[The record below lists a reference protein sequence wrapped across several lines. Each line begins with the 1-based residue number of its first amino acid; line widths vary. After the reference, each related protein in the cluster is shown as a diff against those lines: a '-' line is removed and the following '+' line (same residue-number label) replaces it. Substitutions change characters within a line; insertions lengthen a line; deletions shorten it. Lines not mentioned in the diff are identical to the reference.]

1 MKIFVSFIIILVVS
15 LSFAQDF
22 PVTVTDAAGQSITF
36 DAPVERIICLS
47 SSCQDHLFL
56 LGLEPIGISNFMRPI
71 HQLLRGELPGEDI
84 TLLNVEVTD
93 YQPDLEQVLALEP
106 DVVIGLHGL
115 QDDVRQPLADAGI
128 PMLLSY
134 ADSLEDSVAEL
145 RNVAAIT
152 GTSSQVEALVTKMED
167 RLSAYRKLS
176 PNDASVALIFGSS
189 PSADLMIESKEAQ
202 TCGTLMLYELAT
214 CPATLEGNAS
224 PFAQF
229 GYAQYSVEGLLAL
242 NPDAIFFAGYNMDG
256 NDDPAVLAAV
266 SQNPLWSEITAVKND
281 NLHTINAWTFGGQSG
296 LTLLAR
302 AIDQSMQLLYPDI
315 FPEAL
320 SDAQVQEVLQE

>member
-1 MKIFVSFIIILVVS
+1 MKKAILFLLASIIFS
-15 LSFAQDF
+15 LSYAVDM
-22 PVTVTDAAGQSITF
+22 PVTVRDGTGHELSF

-56 LGLEPIGISNFMRPI
+56 LGLSPIAITEFMAPI
-71 HQLLRGELPGEDI
+71 HQLLRGDMPGDDI
-84 TLLNVEVTD
+84 TLVTVDLAD
-93 YQPDLEQVLALEP
+93 YHPDLEQILALEP
-106 DVVIGLHGL
+106 DVVIGLKGL

-134 ADSLEDSVAEL
+134 ADSLEDAVAEL

-152 GTSSQVEALVTKMED
+152 GTSDQVDGLVSKMED
-167 RLSAYRKLS
+167 RLNAYRKLS
-176 PNDASVALIFGSS
+176 PNNASVSLIFGSS
-189 PSADLMIESKEAQ
+189 PTADLMVESKEAQ

-229 GYAQYSVEGLLAL
+229 GYAQYSVEGLLVL

-256 NDDPAVLAAV
+256 DNDPEVLVAV
-266 SQNPLWSEITAVKND
+266 SQDPLWPEITAVKND
-281 NLHTINAWTFGGQSG
+281 NLHSISAWTFSGQSG
-296 LTLLAR
+296 LTLLTR
-302 AIDQSMQLLYPDI
+302 AIDQTMQLLYPDV

-320 SDAQVQEVLQE
+320 TDAQIQEILQ